1 MNAPASRAKKKSG
14 GQAAINAH
22 AVRAVVQIL
31 FATGKPYTLETLR
44 EKLREF
50 FVEEGDYEKRAV
62 ASMSAVELITAIL
75 EAGPQLEALGLQIR
89 LTNGVAQIFTSK
101 IQNERLSAFIAERA
115 PVGMGGA
122 GELTPAALEV
132 LACIA
137 FKQPISQGEID
148 QIFGNVDK
156 RHLVSVLRQMEMM
169 EEFAGANGRLRF
181 ATTGRF
187 LRKFEIGSL
196 EEFRALVAR
205 PANQGQTGDW

>member
-1 MNAPASRAKKKSG
+1 MNEFASKGKRKNG

-22 AVRAVVQIL
+22 AVRAVVQLL

-50 FVEEGDYEKRAV
+50 FVEEGDYEKRVV
-62 ASMSAVELITAIL
+62 ASMSAVQLITAIL

-89 LTNGVAQIFTSK
+89 LTNGVAQIFTTK
-101 IQNERLSAFIAERA
+101 IQNEKLSAFITERA
-115 PVGMGGA
+115 PTGGGV

-148 QIFGNVDK
+148 QIFGDVDK
-156 RHLVSVLRQMEMM
+156 RHLVSVLRQMEMV
-169 EEFAGANGRLRF
+169 EEFAGADGRLRF
-181 ATTGRF
+181 ATTGKFLERF
-187 LRKFEIGSL
+187 GLASMNQL
-196 EEFRALVAR
+196 WEFCSAQSA
-205 PANQGQTGDW
+205 

>member
-1 MNAPASRAKKKSG
+1 
-14 GQAAINAH
+14 
-22 AVRAVVQIL
+22 VVQLL

-62 ASMSAVELITAIL
+62 ASMSAVQLITAIL

-89 LTNGVAQIFTSK
+89 LTNGVAQIFTTK

-115 PVGMGGA
+115 PVGAGGA

-137 FKQPISQGEID
+137 FKQPISQAEID

-156 RHLVSVLRQMEMM
+156 RHLVSVLRQMEMV
-169 EEFAGANGRLRF
+169 EEFAGADGRLRF
-181 ATTGRF
+181 ASTGRF
-187 LRKFEIGSL
+187 LERFGVGSVEQL
-196 EEFRALVAR
+196 RSEMKSTYAAEQREAAVIQ
-205 PANQGQTGDW
+205 N

>member
-1 MNAPASRAKKKSG
+1 MTDAMNAPASRAKKKSG

-101 IQNERLSAFIAERA
+101 IRNERLASFIAERA
-115 PVGMGGA
+115 PVGMAGVGGLQHL
-122 GELTPAALEV
+122 EAA
-132 LACIA
+132 
-137 FKQPISQGEID
+137 PS
-148 QIFGNVDK
+148 
-156 RHLVSVLRQMEMM
+156 
-169 EEFAGANGRLRF
+169 
-181 ATTGRF
+181 
-187 LRKFEIGSL
+187 
-196 EEFRALVAR
+196 AR
-205 PANQGQTGDW
+205 

>member
-1 MNAPASRAKKKSG
+1 MNEFASKGKRKTG
-14 GQAAINAH
+14 GQAAVNTH

-50 FVEEGDYEKRAV
+50 FVDEGDYEKRAV
-62 ASMSAVELITAIL
+62 ASMSAVQLITAIL

-89 LTNGVAQIFTSK
+89 LTNGVVQIFTTK
-101 IQNERLSAFIAERA
+101 IQNEKLSAFIAERA
-115 PVGMGGA
+115 PIGAGGV

-148 QIFGNVDK
+148 QIFGDVDK
-156 RHLVSVLRQMEMM
+156 RHLVSVLRQMEMV
-169 EEFAGANGRLRF
+169 EEFAGADGRLRF

-187 LRKFEIGSL
+187 LEKFEIGSL
-196 EEFRALVAR
+196 EEFRSE
-205 PANQGQTGDW
+205 WISYK

>member
-1 MNAPASRAKKKSG
+1 MNEFASKGKRKTG

-62 ASMSAVELITAIL
+62 ASMSAVQLITAIL

-89 LTNGVAQIFTSK
+89 LTNGVAQIFTTK
-101 IQNERLSAFIAERA
+101 IRNEKLSAFIAERA
-115 PVGMGGA
+115 PTGDGV

-132 LACIA
+132 LACIG

-156 RHLVSVLRQMEMM
+156 RHLVSVLRAMELV
-169 EEFAGANGRLRF
+169 EEFAGPDGRLRF
-181 ATTGRF
+181 ATTGKF
-187 LRKFEIGSL
+187 LEIFGVGSMKEL
-196 EEFRALVAR
+196 
-205 PANQGQTGDW
+205 QTQWGIHHTRS

>member
-1 MNAPASRAKKKSG
+1 MNAQASRGKRKSGG

-44 EKLREF
+44 ERLREF

-101 IQNERLSAFIAERA
+101 IQNERLAAFIAERA
-115 PVGMGGA
+115 PVGAAGV
-122 GELTPAALEV
+122 GELTAAALEV

-148 QIFGNVDK
+148 QVFGNVDK
-156 RHLVSVLRQMEMM
+156 RHLVSVLRQMEMV
-169 EEFAGANGRLRF
+169 EEFAGPDGRLRF
-181 ATTGRF
+181 ATTGKFLERF
-187 LRKFEIGSL
+187 ALESL
-196 EEFRALVAR
+196 EQLMTI
-205 PANQGQTGDW
+205 N

>member
-1 MNAPASRAKKKSG
+1 M
-14 GQAAINAH
+14 
-22 AVRAVVQIL
+22 VQLL

-62 ASMSAVELITAIL
+62 ASMSAVQLITAIL

-89 LTNGVAQIFTSK
+89 LTNGVAQIFTTK

-115 PVGMGGA
+115 PVGAGGA

-137 FKQPISQGEID
+137 FKQPISQAEID

-156 RHLVSVLRQMEMM
+156 RHLVSVLRQMEMV
-169 EEFAGANGRLRF
+169 EEFAGADGRLRF
-181 ATTGRF
+181 ASTGRF
-187 LRKFEIGSL
+187 LERFGVGSVEQL
-196 EEFRALVAR
+196 RSEMKSTYAAEQREAAVIQ
-205 PANQGQTGDW
+205 N

>member
-1 MNAPASRAKKKSG
+1 MNEFASKGKRKNG
-14 GQAAINAH
+14 GQAAINTH

-62 ASMSAVELITAIL
+62 ASMSAVQLITAIL

-89 LTNGVAQIFTSK
+89 LTNGVAQIFTTK
-101 IQNERLSAFIAERA
+101 IQNEKLSAFIAERA
-115 PVGMGGA
+115 PVGAGGV

-148 QIFGNVDK
+148 QIFGDVDK
-156 RHLVSVLRQMEMM
+156 RHLVSVLRAMELV
-169 EEFAGANGRLRF
+169 EEFAGADGRLRF

-187 LRKFEIGSL
+187 LDRFELSSL
-196 EEFRALVAR
+196 KELTEKYSEVRR
-205 PANQGQTGDW
+205 